1 MLKKRIF
8 EKNVVCLRYREFD
21 TMTTVDKIDEDL
33 IQKIRSSIDI
43 VDVISG
49 YLPLTGKGKNYF
61 GVCPFHDDHSPSM
74 SVSKE
79 KQIYHCFSCG
89 AGGNVFKFVMD
100 YEHISFLEAIK
111 MVADKVGIPIT
122 LNTSYKTPQK
132 NQILYEIYELGQ
144 KFYQN
149 NINTSEGKEARD
161 YLEKRSISKE
171 LIKEFGIGLALPK
184 RDILAK
190 LLLQKQYDPKE
201 LLKTG
206 LITKND
212 YGYQDLYYNRIMFP
226 LWDLT
231 GQVVGYSGRIYNGTD
246 SSKYINTRET
256 EIFKK
261 GELIYNYHRAKD
273 AARLENQIIV
283 MEGFMDVIRAY
294 SVGIT
299 NTIAMMGTAVTK
311 AQANLIKRMGQEVIL
326 CFDGDEAG
334 AKATLSCSNE
344 LLAIGV
350 TPKIVRLEDN
360 MDPDDY
366 ILKFGKEKFL
376 RNIQNPISV
385 MDFKFHYLKKGKDL
399 SNQVEYSTYIHT
411 IIDELAKITD
421 PVLKELTLQKLSSES
436 KLDMDLLRS
445 ELEEKTVVEEV
456 VSSPNISLP
465 KQNKYRK
472 AEENLLYCMLN
483 HVDVIQLYH
492 NKVAYMPTEEYR
504 KLANSLWGF
513 YHQHQFYNLADFF
526 TEATEENQ
534 VTMNHILK
542 LNRSED
548 YTKEELEDYIRT
560 IKEYNI
566 KYECKRVQEKIR
578 NETDPLEKAKLAQR
592 IVELR
597 KINEL

>member
-1 MLKKRIF
+1 
-8 EKNVVCLRYREFD
+8 
-21 TMTTVDKIDEDL
+21 MTAVDKIDEDL
-33 IQKIRSSIDI
+33 IQKVRSSVDI

-49 YLPLTGKGKNYF
+49 YLPLTGKGKNFF

-100 YEHISFLEAIK
+100 YEHISFIEAMK
-111 MVADKVGIPIT
+111 LLADKAGIP
-122 LNTSYKTPQK
+122 LNLTSTYKTVQK
-132 NQILYEIYELGQ
+132 NQTLYDIYEISQ

-149 NINTSEGKEARD
+149 NINTAEGKEARD
-161 YLEKRSISKE
+161 YLEKRKIDKE
-171 LIKEFGIGLALPK
+171 LVKEFGIGLSLTK
-184 RDILAK
+184 RDVLAK
-190 LLLQKQYDPKE
+190 LLLQKQYNPND
-201 LLKTG
+201 LTKTG

-226 LWDLT
+226 LWDLN
-231 GQVVGYSGRIYNGTD
+231 GQVVGYSGRIYNTTD
-246 SSKYINTRET
+246 TSKYINTRET

-261 GELIYNYHRAKD
+261 GELIYNYHRAKETS
-273 AARLENQIIV
+273 RLEGYIIV

-299 NTIAMMGTAVTK
+299 NAIAMMGTAVTK
-311 AQANLIKRMGQEVIL
+311 IQANLIKRMAKEVIL

-344 LLAIGV
+344 LLEIGI
-350 TPKIVRLEDN
+350 TPKIVRLEEN
-360 MDPDDY
+360 LDPDEY
-366 ILKFGKEKFL
+366 IQKYGKEKFL
-376 RNIQNPISV
+376 RKIENPMNI
-385 MDFKFHYLKKGKDL
+385 MDFKFNYLKKDKDL
-399 SNQVEYSTYIHT
+399 GNQLEYSKYIHT
-411 IIDELAKITD
+411 IIEELAKIDD
-421 PVLKELTLQKLSSES
+421 PVLKELTLQKLSTES
-436 KLDMDLLRS
+436 KLSMDLLKK
-445 ELEEKTVVEEV
+445 EMEEKASVREV
-456 VSSPNISLP
+456 KTIQEKSIP

-472 AEENLLYCMLN
+472 AEQNLLYYMLN
-483 HVDVIQLYH
+483 DLTIIQIYH
-492 NKVAYMPTEEYR
+492 NKVAYMPTDKYR

-534 VTMNHILK
+534 TTINEILK
-542 LNRSED
+542 LNLKENYSEEEIDD
-548 YTKEELEDYIRT
+548 YVKT

-578 NETDPLEKAKLAQR
+578 NETDPLEKARLAQK

-597 KINEL
+597 IGNEL

>member
-1 MLKKRIF
+1 
-8 EKNVVCLRYREFD
+8 
-21 TMTTVDKIDEDL
+21 MTAVDKIDEDL
-33 IQKIRSSIDI
+33 IQKVRSSVDI

-49 YLPLTGKGKNYF
+49 YLPLTGKGKNFF

-100 YEHISFLEAIK
+100 YEHISFIEAMK
-111 MVADKVGIPIT
+111 LLADKAGIP
-122 LNTSYKTPQK
+122 LNLTSTYKTVQK
-132 NQILYEIYELGQ
+132 NQTLYDIYEISQ

-149 NINTSEGKEARD
+149 NINTAEGKEARD
-161 YLEKRSISKE
+161 YLEKRKIDKE
-171 LIKEFGIGLALPK
+171 LVKEFGIGLSLTK
-184 RDILAK
+184 RDVLAK
-190 LLLQKQYDPKE
+190 LLLQKQYNPND
-201 LLKTG
+201 LTKTG

-226 LWDLT
+226 LWDLN
-231 GQVVGYSGRIYNGTD
+231 GQVVGYSGRIYNTTD
-246 SSKYINTRET
+246 TSKYINTRET

-261 GELIYNYHRAKD
+261 GELIYNYHRAKETS
-273 AARLENQIIV
+273 RLEGYIIV

-299 NTIAMMGTAVTK
+299 NAIAMMGTAVTK
-311 AQANLIKRMGQEVIL
+311 IQANLIKRMAKEVIL

-344 LLAIGV
+344 LLEIGI
-350 TPKIVRLEDN
+350 TPKIVRLEEN
-360 MDPDDY
+360 LDPDEY
-366 ILKFGKEKFL
+366 IQKYGKEKFL
-376 RNIQNPISV
+376 RKIENPMNI
-385 MDFKFHYLKKGKDL
+385 MDFKFNYLKKDKDL
-399 SNQVEYSTYIHT
+399 GNQLEYSKYIHT
-411 IIDELAKITD
+411 IIEELAKIDD
-421 PVLKELTLQKLSSES
+421 PVLKELTLQKLSTES
-436 KLDMDLLRS
+436 KLSMDLLKK
-445 ELEEKTVVEEV
+445 EMEEKASVREV
-456 VSSPNISLP
+456 KTIQEKSIP

-472 AEENLLYCMLN
+472 AEQNLLYYMLN
-483 HVDVIQLYH
+483 DLTIIQIYH
-492 NKVAYMPTEEYR
+492 NKVAYMPTDKYR

-534 VTMNHILK
+534 TTINEILK
-542 LNRSED
+542 LNLKENYTEEEIDD
-548 YTKEELEDYIRT
+548 YVKT

-578 NETDPLEKAKLAQR
+578 NETDPLLKARLAQK

-597 KINEL
+597 IGNEL

>member
-1 MLKKRIF
+1 
-8 EKNVVCLRYREFD
+8 
-21 TMTTVDKIDEDL
+21 MTAVDKIDEDL
-33 IQKIRSSIDI
+33 IQKVRSSVDI

-49 YLPLTGKGKNYF
+49 YLPLTGKGKNFF

-100 YEHISFLEAIK
+100 YEHISFIEAIK
-111 MVADKVGIPIT
+111 LLADKAGIP
-122 LNTSYKTPQK
+122 LNLTSTYKTVQK
-132 NQILYEIYELGQ
+132 NQTLYDIYEISQ

-149 NINTSEGKEARD
+149 NINTAEGKEARD
-161 YLEKRSISKE
+161 YLEKRKIDKE
-171 LIKEFGIGLALPK
+171 LVKEFGIGLSLTK
-184 RDILAK
+184 RDVLAK
-190 LLLQKQYDPKE
+190 LLLQKQYNPND
-201 LLKTG
+201 LTKTG

-226 LWDLT
+226 LWDLN
-231 GQVVGYSGRIYNGTD
+231 GQVVGYSGRIYNTTD
-246 SSKYINTRET
+246 TSKYINTRET

-261 GELIYNYHRAKD
+261 GELIYNYHRAKETS
-273 AARLENQIIV
+273 RLEGYIIV

-299 NTIAMMGTAVTK
+299 NAIAMMGTAVTK
-311 AQANLIKRMGQEVIL
+311 IQANLIKRMAKEVII

-344 LLAIGV
+344 LLAIGI
-350 TPKIVRLEDN
+350 TPKIVRLEEN
-360 MDPDDY
+360 LDPDEY
-366 ILKFGKEKFL
+366 IQKYGKEKFL
-376 RNIQNPISV
+376 RKIENPMNI
-385 MDFKFHYLKKGKDL
+385 MDFKFNYLKKDKDL
-399 SNQVEYSTYIHT
+399 GNQLEYSKYIHT
-411 IIDELAKITD
+411 IIEELAKIDD
-421 PVLKELTLQKLSSES
+421 PVLKELTLQKLSTES
-436 KLDMDLLRS
+436 KLSIELLKK
-445 ELEEKTVVEEV
+445 EMEEKASVREV
-456 VSSPNISLP
+456 KTIQEKPIP

-472 AEENLLYCMLN
+472 AEQNLLYYMLN
-483 HVDVIQLYH
+483 DLTIIQIYH
-492 NKVAYMPTEEYR
+492 NKVAYMPTDKYR

-534 VTMNHILK
+534 TTINEILK
-542 LNRSED
+542 LNLKENYSEEEIDD
-548 YTKEELEDYIRT
+548 YVKT

-578 NETDPLEKAKLAQR
+578 NETDPLEKARLAQK

-597 KINEL
+597 IGNEL

>member
-1 MLKKRIF
+1 
-8 EKNVVCLRYREFD
+8 
-21 TMTTVDKIDEDL
+21 MTAVDKIDEDL
-33 IQKIRSSIDI
+33 IQKVRSSVDI

-49 YLPLTGKGKNYF
+49 YLPLTGKGKNFF

-100 YEHISFLEAIK
+100 YEHISFIEAMK
-111 MVADKVGIPIT
+111 LLADKAGIP
-122 LNTSYKTPQK
+122 LNLTSTYKTVQK
-132 NQILYEIYELGQ
+132 NQTLYDIYEISQ

-149 NINTSEGKEARD
+149 NINTAEGKEARD
-161 YLEKRSISKE
+161 YLEKRKIDKE
-171 LIKEFGIGLALPK
+171 LVKEFGIGLSLTK
-184 RDILAK
+184 RDVLAK
-190 LLLQKQYDPKE
+190 LLLQKQYNPND
-201 LLKTG
+201 LTKTG

-226 LWDLT
+226 LWDLN
-231 GQVVGYSGRIYNGTD
+231 GQVVGYSGRIYNTTD
-246 SSKYINTRET
+246 TSKYINTRET

-261 GELIYNYHRAKD
+261 GELIYNYHRAKETS
-273 AARLENQIIV
+273 RLEGYIIV

-299 NTIAMMGTAVTK
+299 NAIAMMGTAVTK
-311 AQANLIKRMGQEVIL
+311 IQANLIKRMAKEVIL

-334 AKATLSCSNE
+334 AKATLSCSID
-344 LLAIGV
+344 LLEIGI
-350 TPKIVRLEDN
+350 TPKIVRLEEN
-360 MDPDDY
+360 LDPDEY
-366 ILKFGKEKFL
+366 IQKYGKEKFL
-376 RNIQNPISV
+376 RKIENPMNI
-385 MDFKFHYLKKGKDL
+385 MDFKFNYLKKDKDL
-399 SNQVEYSTYIHT
+399 GNQLEYSKYIHT
-411 IIDELAKITD
+411 IIEELAKIDD
-421 PVLKELTLQKLSSES
+421 PVLKELTLQKLSTES
-436 KLDMDLLRS
+436 KLSMDLLKK
-445 ELEEKTVVEEV
+445 EMEEKASVREV
-456 VSSPNISLP
+456 KTIQEKSIP

-472 AEENLLYCMLN
+472 AEQNLLYYMLN
-483 HVDVIQLYH
+483 DLTIIQIYH
-492 NKVAYMPTEEYR
+492 NKVAYMPTDKYR

-534 VTMNHILK
+534 TTINEILK
-542 LNRSED
+542 LNLKENYSEEEIDD
-548 YTKEELEDYIRT
+548 YVKT

-578 NETDPLEKAKLAQR
+578 NETDPLEKARLAQK

-597 KINEL
+597 IGNEL